1 MYRVHGSYASLER
14 SRAWGYSLADM
25 IFAPIFRLG
34 RAGLLLGGLLL
45 ATPAAADA
53 LGEGAAAYAAGDY
66 PRAVELWTAALNQAG
81 DDAGRQAALARRAVA
96 YAALADDAKAIA
108 DLEDAVGLA
117 RGGEDAETLARLRAQ
132 LGKAYLLSG
141 QPEAAAT
148 EMRLALAIAEP
159 PTLRA
164 AILNDLGNLQ
174 LQRDPKAA
182 ADSYAAA
189 RRLAEAGGDRA
200 LLAASSINLGR
211 LTIRAGNVDAAEG
224 HLAAAHAA
232 LSGLPNS
239 AGRSSDLVAIG
250 RLLMDLEA
258 RVAQSTPARQA
269 LAYTALRDGLAAAE
283 AVGDPRSRSYAL
295 GMLGRLYETRA
306 RYDEAMRLTRAA
318 LFEARSVSAPEIVY
332 RWHWQLGRLWWA
344 KGDLAQARDA
354 YALAIDALQR
364 IRSDLV
370 FGYSGGESSFQT
382 AVKPVFVEY
391 ADLLLREADTLAGKA
406 MTDKII
412 EARSAVE
419 LLRTAELEEYFQDDC
434 VAALQSKVTGVDQLA
449 DRTAALYPIILA
461 DRLELLV
468 SLPSGLVRETIEVDE
483 ATVSDQVL
491 RFRQLLEKRT
501 TRQYIRP
508 ARQLYD
514 WMIRPIADKLAAE
527 KIDTLVVIPNGPL
540 LTIPLSALHDGK
552 KHLAESMAVAVV
564 PGLTLLDPRPIPR
577 QNLQVLINGLTE
589 SVQGFA
595 PLPAVA
601 GEVEAIQRIFGG
613 QVLRDQ
619 DFQIRRMQSELD
631 ETPYS
636 MIHIASHA
644 QITSEAQNSFLLAY
658 DGKLSMDGLE
668 QFVKLSQFR
677 DDPVELLTLSACA
690 TAAGDER
697 AALGLAGIAI
707 KAGARSAVASLWF
720 INDAGTSTL
729 VADFYERLADPAT
742 SKAKAL
748 QQAQITLMSDR
759 RYRHPIYWAPFLLIG
774 NWL

>member
-1 MYRVHGSYASLER
+1 MTFTPL
-14 SRAWGYSLADM
+14 L
-25 IFAPIFRLG
+25 RLG
-34 RAGLLLGGLLL
+34 RAGLLLGTLLF
-45 ATPAAADA
+45 AGPAAGDA
-53 LGEGAAAYAAGDY
+53 LGDGAAAYAGGDY
-66 PRAVELWTAALNQAG
+66 PRAIELWSEALGEAG
-81 DDAGRQAALARRAVA
+81 DDAGRQAALARRAAA
-96 YAALADDAKAIA
+96 YGALADDAKAIA
-108 DLEDAVGLA
+108 DLSDAVDLA
-117 RGGEDAETLARLRAQ
+117 RAGTDDEALARLRAQ

-148 EMRLALAIAEP
+148 ELQLALAIARP
-159 PTLRA
+159 PGLRA

-174 LQRDPKAA
+174 QQRDPEAA
-182 ADSYAAA
+182 GESYAAA

-200 LLAASSINLGR
+200 LLAASNINLGR
-211 LTIRAGNVDAAEG
+211 LALGAGDVGATEDY
-224 HLAAAHAA
+224 LSAAHAA
-232 LSGLPNS
+232 LAGLPAS
-239 AGRSSDLVAIG
+239 AGRASDLVAIG
-250 RLLMDLEA
+250 RLLLDAEDRA
-258 RVAQSTPARQA
+258 AQTAPSRQA
-269 LAYTALRDGLAAAE
+269 LAYAALRDGLQAAE
-283 AVGDPRSRSYAL
+283 AIGDPRSRAYAL
-295 GMLGRLYETRA
+295 GTLGRLYEGRG
-306 RYDEAMRLTRAA
+306 RLDEAMRLTRAA
-318 LFEARSVSAPEIVY
+318 LFEARSVAAPEIVY
-332 RWHWQLGRLWWA
+332 RWHWQLGRLWRA

-370 FGYSGGESSFQT
+370 FGYSGGESSFQ
-382 AVKPVFVEY
+382 ASVKPVFVEY
-391 ADLLLREADTLAGKA
+391 ADLLLREADTLAGQA

-412 EARSAVE
+412 AARGAVE

-434 VAALQSKVTGVDQLA
+434 VAALQSKVTGIDRLA
-449 DRTAALYPIILA
+449 DRTAALYPIILG
-461 DRLELLV
+461 DRLELLL
-468 SLPSGLVRETIEVDE
+468 SLPSGLLRKTIAVDE
-483 ATVSDQVL
+483 ATVSAEVL
-491 RFRQLLEKRT
+491 NFRQLLEKRT

-514 WMIRPIADKLAAE
+514 WMIRPFADQFAAE
-527 KIDTLVVIPNGPL
+527 QVDTLVVIPNGPL
-540 LTIPLSALHDGK
+540 LTIPLAALHDGE

-577 QNLQVLINGLTE
+577 QNIQVLINGLTE

-601 GEVEAIQRIFGG
+601 GEMAAIERIFGG
-613 QVLRDQ
+613 RVLRDR

-631 ETPYS
+631 ATPYA

-644 QITSEAQNSFLLAY
+644 QISSEARDSFLLAY

-668 QFVKLSQFR
+668 KFVKLSQFR

-729 VADFYERLADPAT
+729 IADFYDRLSDPAT

-748 QQAQITLMSDR
+748 QQAQIALMADR